1 MRLLATCVGVLL
13 ARIAHGLSA
22 VDDSND
28 LKILHWV
35 HVPKAGGTAITS
47 LLKKVVCQI
56 NPSIRETNP
65 CCRKQLCLHSNACHA
80 AVGGCPLVTAIGRHA
95 TNMAVATSVPCC
107 SSDLAMGITASFTYF
122 ALPSADIFLK
132 DEYAHASLSVWPL
145 VDRVAFLLSTGNK
158 FANQFCITCAHI
170 LYSFHRL
177 IRLLTGISRETI
189 YNQIEQKKYSAQVM
203 DGKSIS
209 SLVSAADFRATSS
222 FKSDMKSRNRRLAEC
237 SMLARIKDD
246 KDVGRSEALPEGKM
260 WRMMNFI
267 SVVFDSHRVIAAN
280 DTCFFGAIF

>member
-1 MRLLATCVGVLL
+1 MWLWGLSVGVLL
-13 ARIAHGLSA
+13 ARNVRGLAA

-122 ALPSADIFLK
+122 ALANSKTLIS
-132 DEYAHASLSVWPL
+132 DESGQASLSIWPL
-145 VDRVAFLLSTGNK
+145 ADRVAFLLSTG
-158 FANQFCITCAHI
+158 T
-170 LYSFHRL
+170 
-177 IRLLTGISRETI
+177 
-189 YNQIEQKKYSAQVM
+189 
-203 DGKSIS
+203 
-209 SLVSAADFRATSS
+209 
-222 FKSDMKSRNRRLAEC
+222 
-237 SMLARIKDD
+237 
-246 KDVGRSEALPEGKM
+246 
-260 WRMMNFI
+260 
-267 SVVFDSHRVIAAN
+267 
-280 DTCFFGAIF
+280 